1 MDEKFPPHE
10 ILAVPRILFIGNSP
24 NQLVLENAQYAWRN
38 LLENMETAIRDEIG
52 YESDDA
58 DMPFSARAVR
68 LRNFLRQKGGDSSIG
83 AECNMWE
90 QWLESISKMDAG
102 NVHLLVKELLQ
113 EHFQAVLTTNYD
125 YTFER
130 VLSGN
135 APTKAIPGGKEA
147 NATRHHGKVWHL
159 HGEALDADSI
169 IMTSAD
175 YMQAVHLLQKEKPDG
190 TWLQLFLNSDV
201 YVCGFGLY
209 FEELLF
215 WYALQ
220 CRFELEPSMRRK
232 VVVYLFVAKGKEKYS
247 EQIRSLLRSYDV
259 KVDLVYVTENKRSRG
274 YSAAWFEVVGR
285 LFGAAHSVEA
295 LDEKPSETQEAKPNI
310 KEYTGTMEVIR
321 IVRSWTTTTGNPDR
335 CWMNIPLE
343 TFNREGYIDFICYI
357 DGVNY
362 KYRCDSASLRRAFD
376 SGGVKVI
383 QNSPIRYSFYLDYE
397 TGEIFKSVSAN
408 ETTPVITL

>member
-1 MDEKFPPHE
+1 MYENLVSHE
-10 ILAVPRILFIGNSP
+10 ISVVPRVLFIGNSP
-24 NQLVLENAQYAWRN
+24 NQLVRENEQYAWRN
-38 LLENMETAIRDEIG
+38 LLENMEAAIRDEIG
-52 YESDDA
+52 YQDDDS

-68 LRNFLRQKGGDSSIG
+68 LRNFINAKGDESSVC
-83 AECNMWE
+83 ADFSTWE
-90 QWLESISKMDAG
+90 QWLEDISKLDAG

-113 EHFQAVLTTNYD
+113 AHFQAVLTTNYD

-175 YMQAVHLLQKEKPDG
+175 YTEAVRLLQEEKLDG
-190 TWLQLFLNSDV
+190 TWLQLFLKSDV
-201 YVCGFGLY
+201 YVCGFGAY

-220 CRFELEPSMRRK
+220 RRLKIEPADRRK

-259 KVDLVYVTENKRSRG
+259 KVELVYVTENKRSHG

-285 LFGAAHSVEA
+285 LFGVAHNVGA
-295 LDEKPSETQEAKPNI
+295 LDEKATVSQAVQTSREGSP
-310 KEYTGTMEVIR
+310 EVIR
-321 IVRSWTTTTGNPDR
+321 TVRSGTATSGNPAR

-343 TFNREGYIDFICYI
+343 AFNRVGYIDFICYI

-362 KYRCDSASLRRAFD
+362 KYRCDSASLQRAFA

-383 QNSPIRYSFYLDYE
+383 QNSPIRYSFYFDYE

-408 ETTPVITL
+408 DTTPVITL